1 MVISRP
7 GRGCSRLIVVVQVGK
22 IHLGQGRLQRYG
34 LIGVSTLMGGLMMRA
49 VHDLFAPIQINEAR
63 LQIPS
68 LPVKAS
74 TELVV
79 AQERGRLGELFVREG
94 TAVAPGQNLFLLKRD
109 PEVEQ
114 DLVDRA
120 LARDLADTN
129 DQIRD
134 VRRALDS
141 LAERQLMVRPI
152 ANPGFEQQVSVA
164 QQRLARRQQLMQQG
178 GLSRDFVEDGQER
191 LLRLQRDA
199 AQWQEDRNK
208 LRGLEAL
215 RQQNVTRLAR
225 LYQLQGQ
232 LRRADQ
238 QRRTEARLHPPLN
251 LTTQSY
257 LDYASYR
264 SPSRGTVLRLFKQ
277 PGDPVRP
284 HEAVALI
291 QNEIPPPV
299 VEATVPMSNQWL
311 LMPDQ
316 QARVEIPSLRQR
328 YQAQYVAVQRTG
340 AALQRIRLRLIGV
353 PPEEIRRLLALPGEP
368 VRLWIP
374 REHLLVRWMR
384 TRDLR
389 AWATS

>member
-1 MVISRP
+1 MA
-7 GRGCSRLIVVVQVGK
+7 QVGQ
-22 IHLGQGRLQRYG
+22 IHLGNGRLQRYG
-34 LIGVSTLMGGLMMRA
+34 LIGVTALIGGLMVRV
-49 VHDLFAPIQINEAR
+49 VHELFAPIQINEAR

-94 TAVAPGQNLFLLKRD
+94 AAVAPGQNLFLLKRD
-109 PEVEQ
+109 PGVEQ
-114 DLVDRA
+114 DLVDRG
-120 LARDLADTN
+120 LARDLAEIN

-134 VRRALDS
+134 VRRAIDV
-141 LAERQLMVRPI
+141 LAERQVMVRPI
-152 ANPGFEQQVSVA
+152 ANPGFEWQVTLA
-164 QQRLARRQQLMQQG
+164 RQRLARRLKLMQEG

-199 AQWQEDRNK
+199 AQWQEDRSK
-208 LRGLEAL
+208 LKSLEAL
-215 RQQNVTRLAR
+215 RQRHVERLAD
-225 LYQLQGQ
+225 LYQLQAQ
-232 LRRADQ
+232 LQRADQ
-238 QRRTEARLHPPLN
+238 QRRTEARSHPPLN
-251 LTTQSY
+251 LTTQTH

-311 LMPDQ
+311 LLPDQ

-340 AALQRIRLRLIGV
+340 TALQRIRLRLIGV

-384 TRDLR
+384 TRELR
-389 AWATS
+389 AWTTT

>member
-1 MVISRP
+1 MA
-7 GRGCSRLIVVVQVGK
+7 QVGQ
-22 IHLGQGRLQRYG
+22 IHLGNGRLQRYG
-34 LIGVSTLMGGLMMRA
+34 LIGVTALIGGLMVRV
-49 VHDLFAPIQINEAR
+49 VHELFAPIQINEAR

-94 TAVAPGQNLFLLKRD
+94 AAVAPGQDLFLLKRD
-109 PEVEQ
+109 PAVEQ
-114 DLVDRA
+114 DLVDRG
-120 LARDLADTN
+120 LARDLAETN

-134 VRRALDS
+134 VRRAIDV
-141 LAERQLMVRPI
+141 LAERQVMVRPI
-152 ANPGFEQQVSVA
+152 ANPGFEWQVA
-164 QQRLARRQQLMQQG
+164 LARQRLARRLKLMQEG

-199 AQWQEDRNK
+199 AQWQEDRSK
-208 LRGLEAL
+208 LKSLEAL
-215 RQQNVTRLAR
+215 RQRHVERLAD
-225 LYQLQGQ
+225 LYQLQAQ
-232 LRRADQ
+232 LQRAEQ
-238 QRRTEARLHPPLN
+238 QRRTEARSHPPLN
-251 LTTQSY
+251 LTTQTH

-311 LMPDQ
+311 LLPDQ

-384 TRDLR
+384 TRELR
-389 AWATS
+389 AWTTT

>member
-1 MVISRP
+1 VA
-7 GRGCSRLIVVVQVGK
+7 QVGQ
-22 IHLGQGRLQRYG
+22 IHLGNGRLQRYG
-34 LIGVSTLMGGLMMRA
+34 LIGVTALIGGLMVRV
-49 VHDLFAPIQINEAR
+49 VHELFAPIQINEAR

-94 TAVAPGQNLFLLKRD
+94 AAVAPGQDLFLLKRD
-109 PEVEQ
+109 PAVEQ
-114 DLVDRA
+114 DLVDRG
-120 LARDLADTN
+120 LARDLAEIN

-134 VRRALDS
+134 VRRAIDV
-141 LAERQLMVRPI
+141 LAERQVMVRPI
-152 ANPGFEQQVSVA
+152 ANPGFEWQVTLA
-164 QQRLARRQQLMQQG
+164 QQRLARRLKLMQEG

-199 AQWQEDRNK
+199 AQWQEDRSK
-208 LRGLEAL
+208 LKSLEAL
-215 RQQNVTRLAR
+215 RQRHVERLAD
-225 LYQLQGQ
+225 LYQLQAQ
-232 LRRADQ
+232 LQRADQ
-238 QRRTEARLHPPLN
+238 QRRTEARSHPPLN
-251 LTTQSY
+251 LTTQTH

-311 LMPDQ
+311 LLPDQ

-340 AALQRIRLRLIGV
+340 TALQRIRLRLIGV

-384 TRDLR
+384 TRELR
-389 AWATS
+389 AWTTT